1 MEKEQTFHKDKM
13 KMRILI
19 EESTIP
25 VDITHTERNANI
37 RKNEDRSF
45 TRNTEH
51 SQNKIAQTIVHVTR
65 DIKINKEIADAEI
78 API

>member
-25 VDITHTERNANI
+25 ADITHTERNANI

-51 SQNKIAQTIVHVTR
+51 SQNKIVQTIAHVTR

>member
-1 MEKEQTFHKDKM
+1 M

-25 VDITHTERNANI
+25 VDITHIHRSI
-37 RKNEDRSF
+37 HRSF

-51 SQNKIAQTIVHVTR
+51 WQNKIVQTIAHVTR